1 MPISIES
8 KKRCTGCEACY
19 NICPVKS
26 VSMISDN
33 CGFKYPRINT
43 DTCINCERCVRVC
56 PMLSDKNRDN
66 SYTASVYAAW
76 SQNEDTRFMSTSG
89 GIFTEL
95 ALAVVEQGGV
105 VVGAAYDTNN
115 NISHEVA
122 ADKKSLERLRQ
133 SKYAQSSI
141 GDIYSKIKELLE
153 QHLVLFCGSPCQV
166 AGLINYLDG
175 KCDNLITLDFICR
188 GVNSPKAYFSWIAE
202 IESRERS
209 KVKRIWYK
217 YKEDGW
223 KKSPRCTRID
233 LVNGKTIIQKGDFNY
248 YMMGYLD
255 SNLYVRPSCSEC
267 IFKGAERI
275 SDITLGDFW
284 GVKAALDD
292 DQGTSMVRINTMKG
306 EDLFHS
312 ITSNIEFYYCDENE
326 IDEGNKMFKKS
337 IAINPLSEQFLSD
350 LGKGK
355 SFSKMVRLYSLNSSK
370 KKLKHTVKR
379 ILHRVRLYNP

>member
-175 KCDNLITLDFICR
+175 KCDNLITLDF
-188 GVNSPKAYFSWIAE
+188 YL
-202 IESRERS
+202 SR
-209 KVKRIWYK
+209 
-217 YKEDGW
+217 
-223 KKSPRCTRID
+223 C
-233 LVNGKTIIQKGDFNY
+233 
-248 YMMGYLD
+248 
-255 SNLYVRPSCSEC
+255 
-267 IFKGAERI
+267 
-275 SDITLGDFW
+275 
-284 GVKAALDD
+284 
-292 DQGTSMVRINTMKG
+292 
-306 EDLFHS
+306 
-312 ITSNIEFYYCDENE
+312 
-326 IDEGNKMFKKS
+326 
-337 IAINPLSEQFLSD
+337 
-350 LGKGK
+350 
-355 SFSKMVRLYSLNSSK
+355 
-370 KKLKHTVKR
+370 
-379 ILHRVRLYNP
+379 